1 MTIKEAKEWVKT
13 FRGAKFKCIAPN
25 QVLEALKILNKHKM
39 KGISMT

>member
-13 FRGAKFKCIAPN
+13 FKRAKFKCIAPN
-25 QVLEALKILNKHKM
+25 QMFEALKILNKHKV